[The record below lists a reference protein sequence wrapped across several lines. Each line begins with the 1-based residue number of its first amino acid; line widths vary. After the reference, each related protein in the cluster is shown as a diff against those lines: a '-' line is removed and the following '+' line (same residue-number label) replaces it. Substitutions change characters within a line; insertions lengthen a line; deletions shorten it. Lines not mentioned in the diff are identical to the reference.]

1 MAVVLKGLALGPVDS
16 WDSMQGEWEEETR
29 EKFLRLVTR
38 GSIALGISML
48 LGLISDMIFISSDS
62 ARSQA
67 MSSLPLQVIICF
79 GAAGMLAWW
88 SWARQNPLVIAAI
101 GSAALTA
108 FASHH
113 LGTLGGMDGPFF
125 YVIYLLPGMTLSFP
139 VGLRLRIAFSFCH
152 VGTFIVV
159 WAIFHPHRLEHPF
172 AHVAWM
178 HCAITTISF
187 IYFGNIVYEST
198 RSGFIL
204 RTLVARREERL
215 AEKNVDLAGEVEGQT
230 RDLRAVSDRAAYVR
244 QEERRNMAGVLHD
257 DMGQLV
263 VSARAQLQNLGRAL
277 ESVEDQPEYLG
288 LERIV
293 RSMEQATRNIVSDL
307 RDDELP
313 FEVALDDLVES
324 YRVLERVEIS
334 LAIHCKG
341 GEPPKDVGE
350 VCLRVVQESL
360 TNVIKHARATDVS
373 VEVVRRKQCLEVIVV
388 DNGQGLSKHAGSS
401 QGSSDKKPDSYG
413 LQAMRQRVEAI
424 GGTVRV
430 QRVPDSGTE
439 VAVSL
444 PWARREVAL

>member
-1 MAVVLKGLALGPVDS
+1 MAVVPQGLTIGPADS
-16 WDSMQGEWEEETR
+16 WDTMQSEWDEETR
-29 EKFLRLVTR
+29 EKLVRLLIKGT
-38 GSIALGISML
+38 IALGVSML
-48 LGLISDMIFISSDS
+48 LGLCSDLIFISSDEG
-62 ARSQA
+62 RGHA
-67 MSSLPLQVIICF
+67 MYSMPLQVLICF
-79 GAAGMLAWW
+79 GAAAMLSWW
-88 SWARQNPLVIAAI
+88 PRARQNPLLIATV
-101 GSAALTA
+101 GSMTLTA
-108 FASHH
+108 VGSHH

-125 YVIYLLPGMTLSFP
+125 YVIYLLPGMTLTFP
-139 VGLRLRIAFSFCH
+139 VKMRLRIILSFCH
-152 VGTFIVV
+152 VGTFIAV

-178 HCAITTISF
+178 HCAITTIAF

-293 RSMEQATRNIVSDL
+293 RRMEQATRNIVSDL

-324 YRVLERVEIS
+324 YRVLERVDIS

-341 GEPPKDVGE
+341 SEPPKDVGE

-373 VEVVRRKQCLEVIVV
+373 VEVVRRKESLELIVV
-388 DNGQGLSKHAGSS
+388 DNGQGLSRHAGAS
-401 QGSSDKKPDSYG
+401 QGSSDKKPGSYG

-424 GGTVRV
+424 EGTVQV
-430 QRVPDSGTE
+430 QLVPGEGTE

-444 PWARREVAL
+444 PWARGEVAL